1 MKKMKTITENK
12 VILNEQGEVE
22 FLLNEATQQTGCV
35 SVEEA
40 KRLIAEIIKQA

>member
-1 MKKMKTITENK
+1 MKTITENK

-22 FLLNEATQQTGCV
+22 FLLNEDTQQTGCV